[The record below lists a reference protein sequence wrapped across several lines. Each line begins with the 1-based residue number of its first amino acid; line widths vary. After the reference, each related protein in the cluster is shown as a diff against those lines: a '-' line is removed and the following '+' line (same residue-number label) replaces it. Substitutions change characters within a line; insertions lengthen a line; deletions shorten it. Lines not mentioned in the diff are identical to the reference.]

1 MIRIA
6 VVEDLEDEAQQLTKC
21 IEQYGREKNELFAV
35 ERFSDGLAFIEGYEP
50 RYDIIFMDI
59 NMPLMSGLSAAK
71 RLRIVDPGVCLIFVT
86 QMAQYALNGYEVGAS
101 DYILKPVTYGSFAL
115 RFDKAVASAKSN
127 QHHAILL
134 KTQSGLSRIDTGSIC
149 YVEVDKHLVV
159 YHTVNGDLESWE
171 SLKSVE
177 EKLGPLTG
185 SRFVRCNNCFLVN
198 LHYVNRIDGDILWVG
213 DSRLKISRA
222 RKRSFLNALTA
233 FFETGV

>member
-6 VVEDLEDEAQQLTKC
+6 VVEDLEDEARQLTKC

-134 KTQSGLSRIDTGSIC
+134 KTQSGLSRIDTDSIC

-177 EKLGPLTG
+177 EKLGLLTG

>member
-134 KTQSGLSRIDTGSIC
+134 KTQSGLSRIDTDSIC

-177 EKLGPLTG
+177 EKLGLLTG

>member
-6 VVEDLEDEAQQLTKC
+6 VVEDLEDEARQLTKC
-21 IEQYGREKNELFAV
+21 IEQYGREKNEVFAV
-35 ERFSDGLAFIEGYEP
+35 ERFSDGLAFMEGYEP

-71 RLRIVDPGVCLIFVT
+71 RLRVVDPSVCLIFVT

-115 RFDKAVASAKSN
+115 RFDRAVASAKGR
-127 QHHAILL
+127 QHHAVLL
-134 KTQSGLSRIDTGSIC
+134 KTQSGLSRIDTNSIC
-149 YVEVDKHLVV
+149 YVEVNKHLVV

-177 EKLGPLTG
+177 EKLGPLAG
-185 SRFVRCNNCFLVN
+185 SRLSAATTVFWSIC
-198 LHYVNRIDGDILWVG
+198 IM
-213 DSRLKISRA
+213 
-222 RKRSFLNALTA
+222 
-233 FFETGV
+233 

>member
-1 MIRIA
+1 MRIA

-134 KTQSGLSRIDTGSIC
+134 KTQSGLSRIDTDSIC

-177 EKLGPLTG
+177 EKLGLLTG